1 MIRAFGTLIAT
12 GISLAGCSGGGSDI
26 DQRFTEACENTPMLA
41 NSEPCRN
48 PASISDERKEQMIE
62 RMSQLEQGMS
72 EMESS
77 LDAAVEEARREA
89 EAAQSQ

>member
-1 MIRAFGTLIAT
+1 MNRAFGTVVAMGIA
-12 GISLAGCSGGGSDI
+12 LAGCAGGSDV
-26 DQRFTEACENTPMLA
+26 DQRFAEACENTPMLA

-48 PASISDERKEQMIE
+48 PDSISDERKEQMIA
-62 RMSQLEQGMS
+62 RMGELEQGLS
-72 EMESS
+72 EMQSS